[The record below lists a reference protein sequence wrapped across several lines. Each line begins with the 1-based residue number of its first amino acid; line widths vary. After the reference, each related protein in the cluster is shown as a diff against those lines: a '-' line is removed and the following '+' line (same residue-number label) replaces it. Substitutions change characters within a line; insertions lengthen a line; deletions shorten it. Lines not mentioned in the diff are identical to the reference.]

1 MKYLQTVKEFGE
13 LKPGQLIYRWFG
25 ELYIYRVQD
34 VIKYDDF
41 VNVQLVD
48 EDTGD
53 IKHLTITNHSV
64 ADHSFYYAD
73 RSVMIGEIKSSIIWL
88 KDRIHMKEKEIDGD
102 KKGILELENMLAR
115 I

>member
-1 MKYLQTVKEFGE
+1 MKYLQTVKEFAQ

-25 ELYIYRVQD
+25 DLNIYRVQD

-48 EDTGD
+48 EDTSD
-53 IKHLTITNHSV
+53 IKHLTITNQNID
-64 ADHSFYYAD
+64 DHDFYYAD
-73 RSVMIGEIKSSIIWL
+73 RSVIIDEIKGSIIWL

-102 KKGILELENMLAR
+102 KKGISELKDMLAR

>member
-1 MKYLQTVKEFGE
+1 MKYLQTVKEFAQ

-25 ELYIYRVQD
+25 DLYIYRVQD

-48 EDTGD
+48 KDTGD
-53 IKHLTITNHSV
+53 IKHLTITNQNID
-64 ADHSFYYAD
+64 DHDFYYAD
-73 RSVMIGEIKSSIIWL
+73 RSVVINEIKGSIIWL
-88 KDRIHMKEKEIDGD
+88 KDEISIKLKEIDGN
-102 KKGILELENMLAR
+102 KKGISDLENMLAR